1 MIRIIIFVGGR
12 LSNGGIIG
20 LRLTDEQP
28 PLYVHDSQ
36 IELMNRDNKALVIP
50 EGTPE
55 SQLGILINKF
65 TRGQIE
71 TPPVTR
77 RERSKRIVSES
88 NYSDDPIIANHD
100 CLSIV

>member
-1 MIRIIIFVGGR
+1 M
-12 LSNGGIIG
+12 SS
-20 LRLTDEQP
+20 Q

-36 IELMNRDNKALVIP
+36 IELMKRDNKTLVIP

-88 NYSDDPIIANHD
+88 NYSDAPIIANHD

>member
-1 MIRIIIFVGGR
+1 M
-12 LSNGGIIG
+12 SS
-20 LRLTDEQP
+20 QP
-28 PLYVHDSQ
+28 PSVHDSQ
-36 IELMNRDNKALVIP
+36 IELMKRDNKTLVLP

-65 TRGQIE
+65 TKGANE

>member
-1 MIRIIIFVGGR
+1 MIRFIIFVGGC
-12 LSNGGIIG
+12 LSNGEIIG

-36 IELMNRDNKALVIP
+36 IELVKRGNKTLVIP

-65 TRGQIE
+65 TRG
-71 TPPVTR
+71 
-77 RERSKRIVSES
+77 
-88 NYSDDPIIANHD
+88 
-100 CLSIV
+100 